1 MVRVYVR
8 PTVKHPSDDG
18 GEVSPSDGAVVV
30 RIVGMVLGFGVWL
43 VAFHYGLT
51 HPRHRVIPAHQAYNT
66 ETGYP
71 LARSLSPL

>member
-8 PTVKHPSDDG
+8 ATVKHPSDDG
-18 GEVSPSDGAVVV
+18 DEVSSSDGAVVV
-30 RIVGMVLGFGVWL
+30 RIVGLVLGLGIRF

-51 HPRHRVIPAHQAYNT
+51 HPRHRAIPAHQAYNA

-71 LARSLSPL
+71 HMQSIST